1 MQAVPAPLFRPGTA
15 CTQGTKSSD
24 QRPRPKSTVHNKEN
38 VGLTHESNAFGSAAV
53 LSVLLG
59 ITAPA
64 YAGQEHGGYNGYRI
78 PDDRFRVSF

>member
-1 MQAVPAPLFRPGTA
+1 
-15 CTQGTKSSD
+15 
-24 QRPRPKSTVHNKEN
+24 
-38 VGLTHESNAFGSAAV
+38 
-53 LSVLLG
+53 VLLG